1 MRSERYPARME
12 ATATPRLAL
21 ARGELTSLEQTLS
34 REWLETDGRGGYA
47 SSTVHLVNRR
57 RYHGLLVAPFSGTPR
72 RHVFLSRLE
81 ESVHA
86 AGAAPATG
94 FGGGPG
100 ERAFPLSMA
109 RYRGI
114 YAPLGHAHAERF
126 ELAPYPRWTYRL
138 GGSWIERELLVC
150 RGSPTVLVR
159 WRLGGDVAP
168 LELRLRPLLACR
180 EADAL
185 HRENLALDPRI
196 ERSARGLGFSI
207 RPYAALPRV
216 ALAAE
221 GAEGR
226 FEADPL
232 WYRDVEYAVDLER
245 GYEGHEDLFS
255 LGELRLELER
265 DRWCVLAV
273 TIDEP
278 PREPGLLFADQ
289 AEERERRSRAAS
301 DGAAGLVEL
310 GADDFIY
317 RAPTRDALARRGE
330 RLGVI
335 AGFPWFGEWGRDT
348 AIALPGLLLARGR
361 VEECGDALCGLVR
374 FLRRGL
380 MPNIFGLGVEDS
392 QYGSADAALW
402 FARAVQ
408 HFDRAGGDRERLCEV
423 LLPALI
429 EIAERCIEG
438 GELAVHSDASGMLW
452 AGSSELNATWMDAQT
467 AAGPVTPRA
476 GCAVELNALWYQ
488 LLAYLAELCERCGER
503 ARVRGW
509 RALAE
514 LCGRSFL
521 ERLWIEDERRLADV
535 WRPEGVDAS
544 VRPNMVLA
552 AALELSP
559 LSDEQRAGVVQR
571 AELDLLTPRGL
582 RTLSPADPA
591 YRGEFRGGP
600 EERDRAYHQGTVW
613 PWLLGFH
620 VEATLRAFPAD
631 RTRSARLTEIVD
643 GLLETAR
650 EGGLGHIAEVFDG
663 DPPHRAG
670 GCFAQAWSTAELL
683 RARKLLGEVEP

>member
-1 MRSERYPARME
+1 MQ
-12 ATATPRLAL
+12 ATATPRLGLARDELLGLEQAL
-21 ARGELTSLEQTLS
+21 A

-47 SSTVHLVNRR
+47 ASTVHLCNRR
-57 RYHGLLVAPFSGTPR
+57 RYHGLLVAPFAGTAQ

-81 ESVHA
+81 ETVHA
-86 AGAAPATG
+86 TGAAPATG
-94 FGGGPG
+94 FGGQSG

-109 RYRGI
+109 RYRGV
-114 YAPLGHAHAERF
+114 YSPLGHAHAERF
-126 ELAPYPRWTYRL
+126 ELAPFPRWTYRL

-150 RGSPTVLVR
+150 RGSPIVLVR

-185 HRENLALDPRI
+185 QRENLALDSRV
-196 ERSARGLGFSI
+196 ERLSRGLAFSV

-216 ALAAE
+216 AFTAE

-226 FEADPL
+226 FEADPV
-232 WYRDVEYAVDLER
+232 WYRGVEYALDLER

-255 LGELRLELER
+255 PGELRLELER
-265 DRWCVLAV
+265 GRWCVLAA
-273 TIDEP
+273 TIDEL
-278 PREPGLLFADQ
+278 PREPGLLFASQ
-289 AEERERRSRAAS
+289 VEERERKSDAAS
-301 DGAAGLVEL
+301 IGAAGLVEL
-310 GADDFIY
+310 GADDFLY
-317 RAPTRDALARRGE
+317 RAPTRDALGRRGE

-348 AIALPGLLLARGR
+348 AISLPGLLLARGR
-361 VEECGDALCGLVR
+361 VEDCGDALCGLVR

-380 MPNIFGLGVEDS
+380 LPNIFGLGVEDS
-392 QYGSADAALW
+392 HYGSADAALW

-408 HFDRAGGDRERLCEV
+408 LFDRAGGDQERLCEV

-438 GELAVHSDASGMLW
+438 GDLAVHSDASGMLW
-452 AGSSELNATWMDAQT
+452 AGSNDLNATWMDART
-467 AAGPVTPRA
+467 ASGPVTPRA

-535 WRPEGVDAS
+535 WRPEGLDAS

-559 LSDEQRAGVVQR
+559 LSTEQRAGVVQR
-571 AELDLLTPRGL
+571 AELELLTPRGL

-591 YRGEFRGGP
+591 YRGEYRGSP
-600 EERDRAYHQGTVW
+600 EARDQAYHQGTAW

-620 VEATLRAFPAD
+620 VEAALRAFPGD
-631 RTRSARLTEIVD
+631 RARAARLAELVD

-650 EGGLGHIAEVFDG
+650 EGGLGHVAEVFDG
-663 DPPHRAG
+663 DPPQRPG

-683 RARKLLGEVEP
+683 RARHLLGEAQA